1 MATKPTIY
9 VLAGANGVGKTTVN
23 PFFIPKNVPY
33 VNADDFAYQLRQ
45 RLGNDVNVQELANA
59 EALEQMN
66 IFIAKRKTFAIETNL
81 ADNETWLFLIGIQ
94 GLGYDLHLNFFG
106 VSDVE
111 ICINRVRNRVLQ
123 GGHYVRPD
131 IVIARYKIG
140 LGLLKHYKNVPNK
153 LVLTDNR
160 TTSINCV
167 EMSLGEIVFQ
177 NEALPKWVEHIIS
190 DSENKERPYNSLD
203 DVRAK
208 YRKLRN
214 DDNDTPSV

>member
-1 MATKPTIY
+1 METKPCIY

-66 IFIAKRKTFAIETNL
+66 RFIAKRQTFAIETNL
-81 ADNETWLFLIGIQ
+81 VDVETWRFLIGIQ
-94 GLGYDLHLNFFG
+94 GLGYDVHLNFFG
-106 VSDVE
+106 VSDVD
-111 ICINRVRNRVLQ
+111 ICINRVNNRVLQ

-131 IVIARYKIG
+131 VVIARYKAG
-140 LGLLKHYKNVPNK
+140 LALLKHYKNIPNW
-153 LVLTDNR
+153 LVLTDNT
-160 TTSINCV
+160 TTSINCI
-167 EMSLGEIVFQ
+167 EMSLGETLFQ
-177 NEALPKWVEHIIS
+177 KEDLPEWVKNCI
-190 DSENKERPYNSLD
+190 DDVENTEKRYDSLD
-203 DVRAK
+203 DVREK

-214 DDNDTPSV
+214 RNDD

>member
-66 IFIAKRKTFAIETNL
+66 RFIAKSQTFAIETNL
-81 ADNETWLFLIGIQ
+81 ADADTWRFLIGIQ
-94 GLGYDLHLNFFG
+94 GLGYDVHLNFFG
-106 VSDVE
+106 VSDVD
-111 ICINRVRNRVLQ
+111 ICINRVNNRVLQ

-131 IVIARYKIG
+131 IVIARYKVG
-140 LGLLKHYKNVPNK
+140 LALLKHYKNIPNW
-153 LVLTDNR
+153 LVLTDNT
-160 TTSINCV
+160 TTSINCI
-167 EMSLGEIVFQ
+167 EMSLGEILFQ
-177 NEALPKWVEHIIS
+177 KEDLPEWVKNTVVDGKNTE
-190 DSENKERPYNSLD
+190 KPYNSLD
-203 DVRAK
+203 DVREK

-214 DDNDTPSV
+214 GDNN

>member
-1 MATKPTIY
+1 METKPTIY

-66 IFIAKRKTFAIETNL
+66 LFIVKKQTFAIETNL
-81 ADNETWLFLIGIQ
+81 ADNDTWQFLIGIQ
-94 GLGYDLHLNFFG
+94 RLGYTLHLNFFS
-106 VSDVE
+106 VSDID
-111 ICINRVRNRVLQ
+111 ICINRVKNRVLH
-123 GGHYVRPD
+123 GGHFVRPD

-140 LGLLKHYKNVPNK
+140 LSLLKHYKNIPDR
-153 LVLTDNR
+153 LVLTDN
-160 TTSINCV
+160 TTKSINCL
-167 EMSLGEIVFQ
+167 EMSLGEIFFQ
-177 NEALPKWVEHIIS
+177 KKVLPEWVKSILTDIETT
-190 DSENKERPYNSLD
+190 DKPYNSLD
-203 DVRAK
+203 DVREK

-214 DDNDTPSV
+214 DESD